1 MHCYAQMC
9 AGNRILLLGN
19 KTSVS
24 IYILYQTY
32 TPFLSFSLS
41 LFQQLAMAEPK
52 LCLRTYRPTDRDH
65 VDFLFYSTYF
75 ALVPQGVKRKLA
87 APMTWVIGIGVY
99 AYLLAIV
106 PILLEGMGLPAWS
119 GIVLRVFFTIAWILV
134 GFAALFLYTDRFEM
148 VERVE
153 AARQNDMLDPE
164 VSYLNYIKY
173 EKVVS
178 DEEDDN
184 DDGDAASSSDKK
196 KKRVTFD
203 KDTKPATELVRE
215 KKKDRTPS
223 HFWVLEVDGVPCG
236 MVALQCLKEH
246 VMDQRPTPGPG
257 WQRII
262 SLLWNRYG
270 RPNPFQELPP
280 RVYQEPN
287 PLNHATLT
295 RLAVKY
301 ELQNCGLSTVMITR
315 AMEWADEHGIQ
326 TVNAVTNECQTT
338 AADILKERHNFKLVK
353 KVTTGWF
360 GQYDKYWECNVKDWK
375 EQQSL
380 KQQEEQNVPQQEEE
394 KSTQ

>member
-1 MHCYAQMC
+1 
-9 AGNRILLLGN
+9 
-19 KTSVS
+19 
-24 IYILYQTY
+24 
-32 TPFLSFSLS
+32 
-41 LFQQLAMAEPK
+41 MAEPK

-65 VDFLFYSTYF
+65 VDFIFYSTYF

-87 APMTWVIGIGVY
+87 APLTWVIGIGIY

-106 PILLEGMGLPAWS
+106 PILLEGMGLPTWS
-119 GIVLRVFFTIAWILV
+119 GLVLRVFFTIGWVLV

-178 DEEDDN
+178 DEEN
-184 DDGDAASSSDKK
+184 DAASCSDSNKK

-215 KKKDRTPS
+215 KKEDKTPS

-236 MVALQCLKEH
+236 MVGLQCLKER

-262 SLLWNRYG
+262 SLLCNRYG

-280 RVYQEPN
+280 RVYQEPH
-287 PLNHATLT
+287 PLNTATLT

-326 TVNAVTNECQTT
+326 TVNAVTNECQEN
-338 AADILKERHNFKLVK
+338 AAAILKGRHGFKMVK
-353 KVTTGWF
+353 KVNTGWF
-360 GQYDKYWECNVKDWK
+360 GQYDKYWECNVKNWK
-375 EQQSL
+375 EQQRL
-380 KQQEEQNVPQQEEE
+380 KQQQEQNVPQQEEE
-394 KSTQ
+394 GTQKNT